1 MLTYHWGV
9 FSLIGVT
16 MLLVQLAALGACLFA
31 LVHAIRQ
38 RRDAFTAVDKLT
50 KPIWVGILVIA
61 TLVLGLP
68 LLGLFSLGMF
78 GIIAGVVATGVY
90 LADVRPK
97 VDEIQRGPRW

>member
-1 MLTYHWGV
+1 
-9 FSLIGVT
+9 
-16 MLLVQLAALGACLFA
+16 MLLVELAALGACLFA

-50 KPIWVGILVIA
+50 KPIWVTILAVA
-61 TLVLGLP
+61 TLILILP
-68 LLGLFSLGMF
+68 FVAGFSLGMI
-78 GIIAGVVATGVY
+78 GLIASVVATGVY

>member
-1 MLTYHWGV
+1 MS
-9 FSLIGVT
+9 SLFGLT

-31 LVHAIRQ
+31 LVHAVRQ

-50 KPIWVGILVIA
+50 KPIWVTILVVA
-61 TLVLGLP
+61 ALVLGLP
-68 LLGLFSLGMF
+68 MLGVFSLGMI
-78 GIIAGVVATGVY
+78 GLIAGLVATGVY